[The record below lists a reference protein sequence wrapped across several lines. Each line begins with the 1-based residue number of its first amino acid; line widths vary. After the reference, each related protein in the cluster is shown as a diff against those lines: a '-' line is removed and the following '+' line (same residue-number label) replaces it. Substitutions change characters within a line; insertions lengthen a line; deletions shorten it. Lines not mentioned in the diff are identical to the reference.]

1 MDYQRLQLAN
11 ASKLPQKAWSDSISS
26 TLYPGVERQRPF
38 TLADLDK
45 MSYEEIKR
53 IYSERFASAGDFNFY
68 VTGAFN
74 VDSLKLMVETYV
86 ASLPGVAKRENFV
99 DLGIDA
105 RKGVVENR
113 FFREMETPQAFLA
126 QIWHG
131 QKKYTLKD
139 ALTIGAFGD
148 VLSQRYLKSIR
159 EDGGLSYSVQA
170 QADLSYGEDE
180 EYTLQIVCPF
190 TPEKCD
196 SVLLLMEIGIQD
208 IAQKGVTDEE
218 LDKIKKFELKQYADN
233 QRENAYW
240 QNLIIEKV
248 EWGKDGQKDYEKI
261 INGLNSKDIQKF
273 VKKTL
278 LKKPNTSTIIMLPA
292 SLQK

>member
-1 MDYQRLQLAN
+1 
-11 ASKLPQKAWSDSISS
+11 
-26 TLYPGVERQRPF
+26 
-38 TLADLDK
+38 
-45 MSYEEIKR
+45 
-53 IYSERFASAGDFNFY
+53 
-68 VTGAFN
+68 
-74 VDSLKLMVETYV
+74 
-86 ASLPGVAKRENFV
+86 VAKRENFV

-170 QADLSYGEDE
+170 QADLSYGEDD
-180 EYTLQIVCPF
+180 EYALQIVCPF

-273 VKKTL
+273 VNKTL

-292 SLQK
+292 TLKP

>member
-1 MDYQRLQLAN
+1 
-11 ASKLPQKAWSDSISS
+11 
-26 TLYPGVERQRPF
+26 
-38 TLADLDK
+38 
-45 MSYEEIKR
+45 
-53 IYSERFASAGDFNFY
+53 
-68 VTGAFN
+68 
-74 VDSLKLMVETYV
+74 
-86 ASLPGVAKRENFV
+86 VAKREKYV

-131 QKKYTLKD
+131 EKKYTLKD
-139 ALTIGAFGD
+139 ALTISAFGD

-170 QADLSYGEDE
+170 QADLSYGIDD

-196 SVLLLMEIGIQD
+196 SVLLLMQIGIQD

-233 QRENAYW
+233 QRDNYYW
-240 QNLIIEKV
+240 QNLIVEKV
-248 EWGKDGQKDYEKI
+248 EWGKDKQKDYEKI

-273 VKKTL
+273 VNKTL

-292 SLQK
+292 TLKQ